1 MIGLGHIGIT
11 KQRAEI
17 AEYLDTW
24 FDAAEFVMTSSKPKE
39 VSSILTILRPF
50 GPIVWVLVAAT
61 IVLILTIL
69 LTNDAVHL
77 PWTHMGEAAIKGSFI
92 YTYTFETNASS
103 TSTSILSIRFH
114 HVHGTHYKSKFASP
128 LDSNSTQKW
137 GKGCFRIDLSPLWAL
152 DWTLLLI
159 PAPIISCCQEL

>member
-69 LTNDAVHL
+69 LTNDAVYFH
-77 PWTHMGEAAIKGSFI
+77 FI
-92 YTYTFETNASS
+92 AWHGLF
-103 TSTSILSIRFH
+103 LSLNCYR
-114 HVHGTHYKSKFASP
+114 GT
-128 LDSNSTQKW
+128 
-137 GKGCFRIDLSPLWAL
+137 RIHKK
-152 DWTLLLI
+152 
-159 PAPIISCCQEL
+159 